1 MMPRRNTIGNRL
13 IASITFMA
21 FLTISVSVIAM
32 VNWGSLDEQIQTM
45 VDKNMPTLR
54 ASYQLERNTAGLQ
67 VALNL
72 LGNNTDPVMYADLK
86 QTINDKLAKIN
97 AAIAQT
103 ANLQFHDAIKKAHET
118 LLNDITVYSDL
129 LYQRNTHLFVLAQ
142 TENNITW
149 LHQDLIDELTP
160 IRQEVEWQLTRM
172 LPNAIISSTINDVM
186 TEFSLLQAITIKE
199 NELYQLV
206 QEIIRQRQDRDINN
220 AFYFIGY
227 KTEEVSNMSNNLS
240 HYSSTAS
247 YRQLLQELISLV
259 EPGGE
264 LEVQLLKDNDLHQ
277 QITRFQSQIQSQLA
291 YQEELIQT
299 MVEQEDASL
308 NAQNEKTRQAIVIS
322 NFILSG
328 MMIVTLFLSV
338 MISIYLVGQGIVQ
351 RLNLLSQDLYAV
363 ANNQHNATIQVSGND
378 EIGLLGDNL
387 RHFCRQ
393 MQEMQQSNAL
403 NLINNTQASIIT
415 CDLNGTIE
423 SVNPSALTLFNGI
436 DMPQN
441 KALWELFNTTMQPR
455 LQSLFSKSSPL
466 IHQRGCNL
474 TIKQQLDNNESLYL
488 RLDFRLF
495 QQGVLDKVIITM
507 TDITEQENAARWL
520 EKMVREKTH
529 TLTGRNRQLKGEI
542 EDRKRVEAD
551 LRATQNELI
560 QAAKMAVVGQT
571 MTSLAH
577 ELNQPLSAIS
587 THVFTAKLALSKQR
601 EEQLSASL
609 DKIDNLSS
617 RMGRI
622 IASLKSFSKKQSAD
636 SPLKKVDIQASMKQ
650 ALMIVE
656 SRAKVQQ
663 TTISSLLTHP
673 VDCLADQVQFEQVL
687 VNLLVN
693 SCDAVAGCEERLITI
708 ESLSCEAGHRRLA
721 VSDSGTGFSAEIIEK
736 LFIPFTTT
744 KEVGLGLGLSIC
756 RSIMNR
762 FDGDILLASNLQGGA
777 MVVLELKNYD
787 NE

>member
-1 MMPRRNTIGNRL
+1 MLFGNTIGNRL

-21 FLTISVSVIAM
+21 FLTISVSLIAIINWESLDDQIQAM
-32 VNWGSLDEQIQTM
+32 VN
-45 VDKNMPTLR
+45 KNMPTLR

-67 VALNL
+67 TALNL
-72 LGNNTDPVMYADLK
+72 LSDNTDPVLHADLK
-86 QTINDKLAKIN
+86 QNINTKLAQIN

-103 ANLQFHDAIKKAHET
+103 ARLQFHTAIKNEHDA
-118 LLNDITVYSDL
+118 LFNDIKVYADL
-129 LYQRNTHLFVLAQ
+129 LYQRNTHLYALAQ
-142 TENNITW
+142 TENNIKW
-149 LHQDLIDELTP
+149 LHQDMIEELTP

-172 LPNAIISSTINDVM
+172 LPNALVSSTINEVM
-186 TEFSLLQAITIKE
+186 TEFSLLQAITLKE
-199 NELYQLV
+199 NELHQLV
-206 QEIIRQRQDRDINN
+206 QEIIMQRQQRDISN

-227 KTEEVSNMSNNLS
+227 KTEDISQMSQSLS
-240 HYSSTAS
+240 HYSSTIS
-247 YRQLLQELISLV
+247 YRQLLDELIDLV
-259 EPGGE
+259 EPGGT
-264 LEVQLLKDNDLHQ
+264 LEKQLLHDDYLSQ
-277 QITRFQSQIQSQLA
+277 QISHYQEQIQAQLA

-308 NAQNEKTRQAIVIS
+308 HTLNEKTRQAITIS
-322 NFILSG
+322 NLILLG
-328 MMIVTLFLSV
+328 TMVVTLLLSV
-338 MISIYLVGQGIVQ
+338 MLSVYLVGQGIVK
-351 RLNLLSQDLYAV
+351 RLNLLSQDLLAV
-363 ANNQHNATIQVSGND
+363 ANNQLDAEIQVTGND
-378 EIGLLGDNL
+378 EIGQLGDNL

-415 CDLNGTIE
+415 CSLEGMIE
-423 SVNPSALTLFNGI
+423 SVNPSALNLFDNI
-436 DMPQN
+436 DMPQHR
-441 KALWELFNTTMQPR
+441 AIWELFSPAMHVR
-455 LQSLFSKSSPL
+455 LQSLFTSNSPL
-466 IHQRGCNL
+466 FNLGGCNL
-474 TIKQQLDNNESLYL
+474 TLKQNKTDQENLYL

-495 QQGVLDKVIITM
+495 QQGQLDKVIITI

-529 TLTGRNRQLKGEI
+529 TLTTRNRQLQLEI

-551 LRATQNELI
+551 LRATQDELI

-587 THVFTAKLALSKQR
+587 THIFTAKLALDKQR
-601 EEQLSASL
+601 LEQLPASL
-609 DKIDNLSS
+609 AKVESLAT

-622 IASLKSFSKKQSAD
+622 IASLKSFAKKQSSD
-636 SPLKKVDIQASMKQ
+636 SPMKPIELNTSIQQ
-650 ALMIVE
+650 AMMIVE

-663 TTISSLLTHP
+663 TEIRNLLTGP
-673 VDCLADQVQFEQVL
+673 CYCYADQVQLEQVL
-687 VNLLVN
+687 VNLMVN
-693 SCDAVAGCEERLITI
+693 SCDAIAGCEQRTITL
-708 ESLSCEAGHRRLA
+708 ESLGCQAGRCRLA
-721 VSDSGTGFSAEIIEK
+721 VSDSGNGFSAEIIEK

-762 FDGDILLASNLQGGA
+762 LGGDIFLASNLQGGA
-777 MVVLELKNYD
+777 MVVLELDNYD